1 VALEQSGQ
9 GVDRHLSPSLAAGA
23 SNQVELCSATCAR
36 IKADASSK
44 VRFMFGC
51 SVDDVIP
58 AK

>member
-1 VALEQSGQ
+1 
-9 GVDRHLSPSLAAGA
+9 
-23 SNQVELCSATCAR
+23 VELCSATCAR

-58 AK
+58 VNSFRDPAATIRAKFRT